1 MILDAQTLMSDSQ
14 ALTATAYSSNTYD
27 SGAAGN
33 DISIGEAMC
42 VALNVEV
49 AADFTTTDETYEFQV
64 VQSAN
69 ANLSSHDVLCSR
81 SILAA
86 DLTAGSH
93 HILPLPSGSKTKR
106 YLGVRYVLA
115 GTTPTV
121 TVSASYIPQSFAQV
135 YKNYPD
141 GITIS

>member
-27 SGAAGN
+27 SGAADN
-33 DISIGEAMC
+33 DISIGEDMC
-42 VALNVEV
+42 VVMNVEV
-49 AADFTTTDETYEFQV
+49 AADSTNGDETYEFQV

-81 SILAA
+81 TIAA
-86 DLTAGSH
+86 ASLSAGSI
-93 HILPLPSGSKTKR
+93 HILPLPAGSKTKR

-121 TVSASYIPQSFAQV
+121 TVSASYIPQKFAQV